1 MEIRDAVLD
10 DFDAITTIY
19 NDVLMHSTAI
29 YSNQPAAMEDRI
41 AWWRARA
48 AQNFPVLV
56 ATVGRHVIGFG
67 TFGDFRA
74 WPGYQFTV
82 EGTIHI
88 DSSARGRGVGTA
100 LLDALLARAKALEKH
115 TMMAGVDSENVASL
129 GFLERYGF
137 ERVAYLPEV
146 GYKFD
151 RFLDLILLQYWI
163 TPRVR
168 PLADSP
174 EPSPHSTGSFAL

>member
-29 YSNQPAAMEDRI
+29 YSNQPATMEDRI

-56 ATVGRHVIGFG
+56 ATVRQHVIGFG

-74 WPGYQFTV
+74 WPGYRFTV
-82 EGTIHI
+82 EGTIHV
-88 DSSARGRGVGTA
+88 DSSARGQGVGTA
-100 LLDALLARAKALEKH
+100 LLDALIARAKTLEKH
-115 TMMAGVDSENVASL
+115 TMMAGVDSENIASL

-151 RFLDLILLQYWI
+151 RFLDLVLLQYWI
-163 TPRVR
+163 TPRGR
-168 PLADSP
+168 
-174 EPSPHSTGSFAL
+174 TRGGS